1 MGRFVNPFTDVGF
14 KIVFGQEIS
23 KPLLLHFLNTL
34 LEGVKEIH
42 LRNY

>member
-34 LEGVKEIH
+34 LEGVEEIH